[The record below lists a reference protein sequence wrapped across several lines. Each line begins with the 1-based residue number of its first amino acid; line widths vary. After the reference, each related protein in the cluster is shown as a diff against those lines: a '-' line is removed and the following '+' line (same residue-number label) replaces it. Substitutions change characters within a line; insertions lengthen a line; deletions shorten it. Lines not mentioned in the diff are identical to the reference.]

1 MATIKDIAE
10 MAGVSIA
17 TVSRVLNYDPT
28 LSVTDETRRK
38 IFEAAEALS
47 YKKKNPRKSVTYNIA
62 AITWIS
68 ENEELEDLYY
78 LSIRHGIENRCQQL
92 DINLSVHFY
101 KDIDKAKFDGI
112 DGLIAIG
119 KFSEQQIKQLE
130 KISEHII
137 FVDYSPDDDQ
147 YDSIVIDFEK
157 ATKKVIDYLLDKG
170 HQNIGFLGGRESFTD
185 GSGLITDLR
194 ERTFI
199 RYMKEKGLYREDY
212 VYMGKFRVQDGYD
225 LMKKA
230 LTELKD
236 RLPTAF
242 FAANDLLAIGAI
254 RALLEENI
262 AVPDQVNIIGLNDMT
277 VSKYIYPSL
286 TTVKVHTELMGE
298 TAVDTLLERLNGR
311 KIAKKIFIATELVK
325 RDSSF

>member
-119 KFSEQQIKQLE
+119 KFSEQQIKQLA
-130 KISEHII
+130 KISEHIV
-137 FVDYSPDDDQ
+137 FVDYSPDDDR

-185 GSGLITDLR
+185 GSGLIKDLR

-199 RYMKEKGLYREDY
+199 RYMKEKGLYHEDY

-230 LTELKD
+230 ISELKD

-277 VSKYIYPSL
+277 VSKYIYPPL